1 MIRLSTYLD
10 ELYEFYEL
18 HHVIKTDV
26 SGTTITITG
35 KLPHADAISSSG
47 HRLHRTQI
55 FVNNTY
61 NAVEEVAASGA
72 DTEITVADTITLG
85 DSVEIFLATSTGTLQ
100 NNALTGK
107 FPVTAEQLAQ
117 RYAAESNE
125 LEIGACGSEQFET
138 VRFSDEGE
146 GIIAFKRQGN
156 ANMQNFILAKENGVY
171 LMIIVKD
178 TTDAANTT
186 YDILHEVEVAS
197 YARGTQAQSNKKGAI
212 ADTVE
217 FDFMPPAAIA
227 LALQRATSYDDATLS
242 GTPTIIKLQAMDGT
256 YYYTKAYPTASATAG
271 EVADPIG
278 EDVMGIDNATLSGV
292 PRVFGIINGDRTYY
306 FTAYPTISSEVMA
319 SAGLIPAPES
329 FTTTTTISGTP
340 RLLAIPIAGTN
351 QYMKA
356 YPQKIA

>member
-1 MIRLSTYLD
+1 MTDLSTYRD

-18 HHVIKTDV
+18 HHVIKTGVAGTSIIV
-26 SGTTITITG
+26 SG
-35 KLPHADAISSSG
+35 KLPHADVIALSG
-47 HRLHRTQI
+47 HALKRTRVY
-55 FVNNTY
+55 VNDEPAT
-61 NAVEEVAASGA
+61 VVGVDISGGT

-197 YARGTQAQSNKKGAI
+197 YARGTQAQSNKKGLI
-212 ADTVE
+212 ADTFE
-217 FDFMPPAAIA
+217 FDFVP
-227 LALQRATSYDDATLS
+227 
-242 GTPTIIKLQAMDGT
+242 
-256 YYYTKAYPTASATAG
+256 PTAVTS
-271 EVADPIG
+271 
-278 EDVMGIDNATLSGV
+278 
-292 PRVFGIINGDRTYY
+292 
-306 FTAYPTISSEVMA
+306 
-319 SAGLIPAPES
+319 
-329 FTTTTTISGTP
+329 
-340 RLLAIPIAGTN
+340 
-351 QYMKA
+351 
-356 YPQKIA
+356 